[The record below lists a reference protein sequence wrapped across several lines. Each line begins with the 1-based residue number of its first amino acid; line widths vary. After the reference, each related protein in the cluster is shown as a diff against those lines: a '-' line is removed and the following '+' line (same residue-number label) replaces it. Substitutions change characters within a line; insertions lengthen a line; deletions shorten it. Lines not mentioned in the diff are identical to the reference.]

1 MERYLYISPA
11 IIALLI
17 FIYMRNVQ
25 AKRND
30 KLRQRFWKRE
40 EELIQMLEAKK
51 NKTENTDNEQHHSNS
66 ASSDGG
72 N

>member
-11 IIALLI
+11 VVAIII

-40 EELIQMLEAKK
+40 EELIEMLKAKK
-51 NKTENTDNEQHHSNS
+51 NKNINDE
-66 ASSDGG
+66 
-72 N
+72 

>member
-17 FIYMRNVQ
+17 FVYMRNVQ

-51 NKTENTDNEQHHSNS
+51 NKTENIDNEQQHTNSPSN
-66 ASSDGG
+66 DRG

>member
-11 IIALLI
+11 VVAIII

-40 EELIQMLEAKK
+40 EELIKILKAKK
-51 NKTENTDNEQHHSNS
+51 SKNINDE
-66 ASSDGG
+66 
-72 N
+72 

>member
-1 MERYLYISPA
+1 MERFLYIPPA
-11 IIALLI
+11 IVALLI
-17 FIYMRNVQ
+17 FVYMRNVQ

-66 ASSDGG
+66 TSNDGG

>member
-11 IIALLI
+11 IVALLI
-17 FIYMRNVQ
+17 FVYMRNVQ

-40 EELIQMLEAKK
+40 EELIQMLETKR
-51 NKTENTDNEQHHSNS
+51 NKTENTNNEQHHSNS
-66 ASSDGG
+66 PSGDGG

>member
-51 NKTENTDNEQHHSNS
+51 NKTENTDNEQHHSNFP
-66 ASSDGG
+66 SSDGG

>member
-1 MERYLYISPA
+1 MGRFIYISPA
-11 IIALLI
+11 IVAVLI

-30 KLRQRFWKRE
+30 KLRKRLWKRE
-40 EELIQMLEAKK
+40 EELIQMLAAKK
-51 NKTENTDNEQHHSNS
+51 DNIENNENE
-66 ASSDGG
+66 

>member
-17 FIYMRNVQ
+17 FAYMRNQQ

-30 KLRQRFWKRE
+30 KLRERFRKRE
-40 EELIQMLEAKK
+40 EELMQLLSTKK
-51 NKTENTDNEQHHSNS
+51 DKEENE
-66 ASSDGG
+66 
-72 N
+72 

>member
-1 MERYLYISPA
+1 VERFLYISPA
-11 IIALLI
+11 IIAILI

-30 KLRQRFWKRE
+30 KLRKRLWKRE
-40 EELIQMLEAKK
+40 EELIQMLAAKK
-51 NKTENTDNEQHHSNS
+51 DNIENNENE
-66 ASSDGG
+66 

>member
-11 IIALLI
+11 IVALLI
-17 FIYMRNVQ
+17 FVYMRNVQ

-51 NKTENTDNEQHHSNS
+51 DKTENINNEQHHSNS
-66 ASSDGG
+66 PSEGES